1 MPVQN
6 AFEKYSVLKHP
17 ESHVSMLSVQTN
29 CTSSL
34 ELGKNSFRKL
44 LSLLLLVVE
53 FVTLTSE
60 LFGMYCCCRWDSF
73 PAGL

>member
-1 MPVQN
+1 MPAQN
-6 AFEKYSVLKHP
+6 AFEKYSTLKHP

-29 CTSSL
+29 YTGSL
-34 ELGKNSFRKL
+34 ELGKNSSRKL
-44 LSLLLLVVE
+44 FCLLLLIVE

-60 LFGMYCCCRWDSF
+60 LSGMDCCCRYDSV

>member
-1 MPVQN
+1 MPAQN
-6 AFEKYSVLKHP
+6 AFEKYFALKHP

-29 CTSSL
+29 CSL
-34 ELGKNSFRKL
+34 ELGKNSSRKL
-44 LSLLLLVVE
+44 FCLLLLIVE

-60 LFGMYCCCRWDSF
+60 LSGMDCCCRYDSV